1 MEPTETHHN
10 LGTKLVLPNAQ
21 IDLDLH
27 FIISI
32 QSAVCQVVNELLAV
46 EKTPI
51 RTLNRF

>member
-1 MEPTETHHN
+1 MEPTETHY
-10 LGTKLVLPNAQ
+10 K

-32 QSAVCQVVNELLAV
+32 QSAVFQVVNELLAV

-51 RTLNRF
+51 WTLNRFLSLKF